1 MKFLHTADWHIGRIL
16 NNVSL
21 LEDQRHALDQ
31 ILTYIEDKSVDVLI
45 IAGDIYDRSVPPA
58 SSVELLDEVLSKVC
72 LDLSV
77 SVVMIPGN
85 HDGAQR
91 LSFGSRQLSQ
101 AGLHI
106 IGNLDQITEPV
117 IIGAS
122 EDQIHFYGIPY
133 FDPQTVRNHF
143 GAQVSTFD
151 EANTYLIEMIKENMS
166 SEANNV
172 LIGHCFLEGG
182 EASESERPLSIG
194 GADQV
199 SHKGFM
205 AFDYVALGHLHRP
218 QFKGEDYIRY
228 SGSIVKY
235 SFSEQH
241 HDKGVTLVEM
251 DGNGLKNIE
260 HLQLTPLRDMRIIEG
275 EFRQILEQ
283 GKVDPNSNDYLAV
296 RLTDRHAILDP
307 MSQLRDVYPNV
318 LLRISVAPYVDS

>member
-31 ILTYIEDKSVDVLI
+31 TLAYIEDKSVDALI

-72 LDLSV
+72 LDLNV

-117 IIGAS
+117 IIGAG

-133 FDPQTVRNHF
+133 FDPQT
-143 GAQVSTFD
+143 
-151 EANTYLIEMIKENMS
+151 S
-166 SEANNV
+166 SQ
-172 LIGHCFLEGG
+172 
-182 EASESERPLSIG
+182 PLWYSSI
-194 GADQV
+194 
-199 SHKGFM
+199 
-205 AFDYVALGHLHRP
+205 
-218 QFKGEDYIRY
+218 
-228 SGSIVKY
+228 
-235 SFSEQH
+235 
-241 HDKGVTLVEM
+241 
-251 DGNGLKNIE
+251 
-260 HLQLTPLRDMRIIEG
+260 
-275 EFRQILEQ
+275 
-283 GKVDPNSNDYLAV
+283 
-296 RLTDRHAILDP
+296 
-307 MSQLRDVYPNV
+307 DV
-318 LLRISVAPYVDS
+318 